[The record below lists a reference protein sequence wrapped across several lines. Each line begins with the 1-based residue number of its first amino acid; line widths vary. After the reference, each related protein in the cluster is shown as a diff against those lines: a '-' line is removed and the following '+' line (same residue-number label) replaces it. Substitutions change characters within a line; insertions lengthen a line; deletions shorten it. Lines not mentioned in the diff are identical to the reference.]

1 MYAIFASLNIE
12 VINNESISVQ
22 DYRVDLL
29 VELIDQKK
37 TEIQMFNAQF
47 VAQQA
52 EKLKYQDLVDEA
64 NMELE
69 VCFKLD
75 AITVCTSAYVLLVY
89 ALTMESPSSCIVLSI
104 VSSIVHKPHLHGSQ
118 VL

>member
-104 VSSIVHKPHLHGSQ
+104 VHKPHLHGSQ